1 MKAGK
6 YFIGDLCYVLSS
18 KWNEVCD
25 LTISGHECLEGKFTM
40 SDGTEFAMF
49 GTAHGDGYYHDQRG
63 NGYPV
68 DSGSIGCVLF
78 DKIDDIDKE
87 YLERSGTVLDIPNDF
102 EVEAENGVIS
112 IGPITINTDDDDEE
126 DDRCWGCGEDMA
138 WCTCYDEEE

>member
-18 KWNEVCD
+18 KWDEVCD
-25 LTISGHECLEGKFTM
+25 LTISGHECLEGKFTL

-49 GTAHGDGYYHDQRG
+49 GTAHGDGYYYDQMG
-63 NGYPV
+63 NSYPV
-68 DSGSIGCVLF
+68 DSGTIGCVLF

-102 EVEAENGVIS
+102 EVESEDGTIFV
-112 IGPITINTDDDDEE
+112 GPVTIYTDYEKE
-126 DDRCWGCGEDMA
+126 DQYQDF
-138 WCTCYDEEE
+138 

>member
-18 KWNEVCD
+18 KWDEVCD
-25 LTISGHECLEGKFTM
+25 LTISGHKCLEGKFTL

-49 GTAHGDGYYHDQRG
+49 GTAYGDGYYHDQED

-102 EVEAENGVIS
+102 EVESENGVIS
-112 IGPITINTDDDDEE
+112 IGPITIYTDDEE
-126 DDRCWGCGEDMA
+126 DDRCWDCGEDVA

>member
-18 KWNEVCD
+18 KWDEVCD
-25 LTISGHECLEGKFTM
+25 LTISGHECLEGKFTL

-49 GTAHGDGYYHDQRG
+49 GTAHGDGYYYDQMG

-68 DSGSIGCVLF
+68 DSGTIGCVLL

-87 YLERSGTVLDIPNDF
+87 YLERSGTVLDITESF
-102 EVEAENGVIS
+102 EVESENGVIF
-112 IGPITINTDDDDEE
+112 IGPITINTDDDEEE
-126 DDRCWGCGEDMA
+126 DKCWDCGEDTA
-138 WCTCYDEEE
+138 WCSCYDEEE